1 MSCRFRRLTGC
12 MHTRIVK
19 RYCRIRVT
27 SVESHVQA
35 GIVYFNGPY
44 EASLR
49 YFSNRAAFVRLI
61 LVLPFKHFAEK
72 VGVASSN

>member
-12 MHTRIVK
+12 MHIRIVK
-19 RYCRIRVT
+19 RYCSIRVT

-35 GIVYFNGPY
+35 SIVYFNGSY

-49 YFSNRAAFVRLI
+49 YISNRAAFVRLI
-61 LVLPFKHFAEK
+61 LVLPLKNFAEK
-72 VGVASSN
+72 VGVAS